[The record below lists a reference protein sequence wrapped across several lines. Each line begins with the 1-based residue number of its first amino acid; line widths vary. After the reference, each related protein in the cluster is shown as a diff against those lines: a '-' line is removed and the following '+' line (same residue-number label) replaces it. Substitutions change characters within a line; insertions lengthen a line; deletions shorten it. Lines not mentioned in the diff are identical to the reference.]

1 MVSRQEFGPSGSV
14 RSGGVGGTTLN
25 YTGQRCDDTGLLF
38 YNVRYYDPAI
48 GRFISAD
55 TVVPGNSSGG
65 MDGVALRPLTV
76 AFHEPGFIATL
87 NGEGANADKLHW
99 GGPVNPQ
106 ALNRYAYVQNNP
118 MRWTD
123 PTGHAEDPSDGPSG
137 GGGIPGG
144 GGGPPSGGFW
154 AWLKALFGFGATEAL
169 RDGDPTNDVK
179 TLSDSTIKLYR
190 AVSETEFQQIM
201 KTGKFDIARGSVD
214 GKYFTESIEHAQK
227 WGEKFYGQTSFRL
240 IQVELPTNVADQFYR
255 WASLDGIGPTR
266 FAEME
271 QLINAVIKAV
281 R

>member
-1 MVSRQEFGPSGSV
+1 M
-14 RSGGVGGTTLN
+14 
-25 YTGQRCDDTGLLF
+25 LF
-38 YNVRYYDPAI
+38 YNARYYDPVI

-87 NGEGANADKLHW
+87 NGEGAQADKLHW

-144 GGGPPSGGFW
+144 GGAPPSGGFW
-154 AWLKALFGFGATEAL
+154 AWLKGLFGGGAAAVSTTGSAKVAQNACA
-169 RDGDPTNDVK
+169 DGDCTNEVRAFAERVIGRDSYLQGLNSKLPSTLKLDMLDDQAVKHYK
-179 TLSDSTIKLYR
+179 TLLEIHERSQKILID
-190 AVSETEFQQIM
+190 QIT
-201 KTGKFDIARGSVD
+201 KAGYENAPTYKIHELIEANQNII
-214 GKYFTESIEHAQK
+214 SI
-227 WGEKFYGQTSFRL
+227 R
-240 IQVELPTNVADQFYR
+240 
-255 WASLDGIGPTR
+255 SLLGIP
-266 FAEME
+266 
-271 QLINAVIKAV
+271 
-281 R
+281 